1 LKLISPEEVGGC
13 GGRGLARVLGCW
25 GADGGE
31 ANRTEVEDEGVVG
44 VAGLSG
50 AGWEITAVRFLIGRT
65 RRARA
70 LGGTG
75 SFLCCKK
82 GCGLVCLAGQ
92 DGSPERSH
100 G

>member
-1 LKLISPEEVGGC
+1 M
-13 GGRGLARVLGCW
+13 
-25 GADGGE
+25 
-31 ANRTEVEDEGVVG
+31 EDEDAVG

-70 LGGTG
+70 LGGTV

-100 G
+100 IHMAEIILVFLLAKLISLH

>member
-1 LKLISPEEVGGC
+1 M
-13 GGRGLARVLGCW
+13 
-25 GADGGE
+25 
-31 ANRTEVEDEGVVG
+31 EDEDAVG

-50 AGWEITAVRFLIGRT
+50 AGWEIAAVRFSIGRT

-70 LGGTG
+70 LGGSG
-75 SFLCCKK
+75 SFLLCKK
-82 GCGLVCLAGQ
+82 ADVFVLPGKMVPPHLKKK